1 MIDSIP
7 EIPPTLSIVAPV
19 YNEEKTIPLFLDS
32 IHKALSNITNNYEII
47 FALDPC
53 TDRTEEIIEKAHNED
68 SKIKLLRFSRRFGQ
82 PSATWAGLRYASGSA
97 VIPIDCDMQDPP
109 ELIIEMVRLWQ
120 EEGYKVV
127 IPQRIS
133 RQGEN
138 VLKKIISYAGY
149 WFINKTATVN
159 IPRNTGDFRL
169 LDRMVVDE
177 ILKLNESHGFLRG
190 LTSLVGFKTKLL
202 PFNRLARAGGKG
214 KYNRIT
220 GSLKIGFNGIV
231 AFSDYLLNL
240 ITMIGFLFSVISILA
255 AGFLVITKL
264 LGLRDYASGIATLG
278 VVMLFLSGV
287 QFLAFGFMGAYI
299 SRIYDEVKRRP
310 KFIVEKTLGFEK

>member
-1 MIDSIP
+1 MNTP
-7 EIPPTLSIVAPV
+7 EKSPTLSIIVPV
-19 YNEEKTIPLFLDS
+19 YNEEKTVLLFLES
-32 IHKALSNITNNYEII
+32 IKNVLANITDNYEII
-47 FALDPC
+47 FAMDPC
-53 TDRTEEIIEKAHNED
+53 TDRTEELIEKAHSED
-68 SKIKLLRFSRRFGQ
+68 PRIKLLRFSRRFGQ
-82 PSATWAGLRYASGSA
+82 PSATWAGLHYASGDA

-109 ELIIEMVRLWQ
+109 ELIIEMVRLWK
-120 EEGYKVV
+120 EEGYNVV

-138 VLKKIISYAGY
+138 VLKKVIAYAGY
-149 WFINKTATVN
+149 WFINKTSTVS

-169 LDRMVVDE
+169 LDRKVVDE
-177 ILKLNESHGFLRG
+177 LLKLNESHGFLRG

-240 ITMIGFLFSVISILA
+240 ITMIGFLFSFISILA
-255 AGFLVITKL
+255 AGFLIITKL
-264 LGLRDYASGIATLG
+264 FGLRDYASGVATLG
-278 VVMLFLSGV
+278 VAMLFLFGV

-299 SRIYDEVKRRP
+299 SRIYDEVK
-310 KFIVEKTLGFEK
+310 K

>member
-1 MIDSIP
+1 LNTP
-7 EIPPTLSIVAPV
+7 EKSFTLSVVVPV
-19 YNEEKTIPLFLDS
+19 YNEENTLVFFLES
-32 IHKALSNITNNYEII
+32 IRKALSNITDNYEII
-47 FALDPC
+47 FAMDPC
-53 TDRTEEIIEKAHNED
+53 TDRTEEIIEKAHSED
-68 SKIKLLRFSRRFGQ
+68 PRVKLLRFSRRFGQ
-82 PSATWAGLRYASGSA
+82 PSATWAGLHYAAGDA

-109 ELIIEMVRLWQ
+109 ELIGEMVRLWRD
-120 EEGYKVV
+120 EGYNVV

-133 RQGEN
+133 REGEN

-149 WFINKTATVN
+149 WFINKTSTVN

-169 LDRMVVDE
+169 LDRKVVDE
-177 ILKLNESHGFLRG
+177 LLKLNESHGFLRG

-220 GSLKIGFNGIV
+220 GSLKIGLNGIV

-240 ITMIGFLFSVISILA
+240 ITMIGFLFSFISILA
-255 AGFLVITKL
+255 ASFLIITKL

-278 VVMLFLSGV
+278 VAMLFLFGV